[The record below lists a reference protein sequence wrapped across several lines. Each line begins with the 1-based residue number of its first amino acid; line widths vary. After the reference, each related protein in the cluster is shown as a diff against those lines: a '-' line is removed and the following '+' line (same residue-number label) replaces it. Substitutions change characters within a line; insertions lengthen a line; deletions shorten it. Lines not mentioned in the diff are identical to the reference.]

1 MAANDETYNLGVETL
16 KKSQT
21 LCPFTVGT
29 YQYDATDVAPTNYL
43 CWFKSE
49 NFLAQSKNG
58 KLDPLTPSAMW
69 WGISSSALFTSA
81 CRDYKGEAH
90 PGVEFARRMQKTFA
104 RRRRG

>member
-58 KLDPLTPSAMW
+58 KLDPAYTECDVVGDFKLCPIYL
-69 WGISSSALFTSA
+69 GL
-81 CRDYKGEAH
+81 
-90 PGVEFARRMQKTFA
+90 PGL
-104 RRRRG
+104 